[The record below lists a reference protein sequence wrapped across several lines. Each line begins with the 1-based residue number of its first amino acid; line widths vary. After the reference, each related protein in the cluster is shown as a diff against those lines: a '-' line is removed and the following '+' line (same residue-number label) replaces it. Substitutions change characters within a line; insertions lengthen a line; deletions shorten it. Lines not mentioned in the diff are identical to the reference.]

1 MLLWFVEEAGWW
13 VYYSDSQAFTLSLSY
28 VKSRQVAAL
37 YTLPQGSP
45 RHAES
50 THGVHY
56 RYVVGR
62 CSVDQQIA

>member
-28 VKSRQVAAL
+28 AKSLELAAL
-37 YTLPQGSP
+37 YALPQGLP

-50 THGVHY
+50 THGVYY

-62 CSVDQQIA
+62 CSVYQQIA